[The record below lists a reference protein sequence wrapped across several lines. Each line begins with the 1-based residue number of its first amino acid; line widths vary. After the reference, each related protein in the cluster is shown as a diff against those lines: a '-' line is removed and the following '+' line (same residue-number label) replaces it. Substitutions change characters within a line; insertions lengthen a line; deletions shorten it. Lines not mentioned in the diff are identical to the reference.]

1 MIKEYI
7 HIPIMLNECIEA
19 LNIKPNG
26 IYVDCTTNRGGHA
39 IEIVKRLGE
48 NGRLICIDLDAKA
61 LIEAKERIEA
71 KNHPRIDFIND
82 NYRNIISILKS
93 LNIEKVDGILADLG
107 ISSEELD
114 ISGRGFSFMRD
125 EPLYMT
131 FKDEKDIDD
140 DTVTAEYILNNWE
153 EDNIAA
159 ILWGYADEMYRGR
172 IARAICEARQVKAIK
187 STTELVEIIKNV
199 VPGKYK
205 SKRGS
210 HFATRTFQAL
220 RMAVNDEL
228 GGVKDLIKSLPLI
241 LKDEARAAVI
251 TFHST
256 EDRIVKISIKE
267 NNLEQVNK
275 KPIVP
280 SDKEVIGNPRSRS
293 AKLRII
299 KLTTTKNAK
308 NKYNI

>member
-1 MIKEYI
+1 M
-7 HIPIMLNECIEA
+7 EA
-19 LNIKPNG
+19 LNIKSDG

-39 IEIVKRLGE
+39 IEIAKKLDK
-48 NGRLICIDLDAKA
+48 NGRLICIDLDAVA
-61 LIEAKERIEA
+61 LSEAKERMGVV
-71 KNHPRIDFIND
+71 KCHLDFIND
-82 NYRNIISILKS
+82 NYRNIVQILKD
-93 LNIEKVDGILADLG
+93 LNIEKVDGVLADLG

-131 FKDEKDIDD
+131 FKDEKDIND

-153 EDNIAA
+153 EENIVA

-172 IARAICEARQVKAIK
+172 IARAICEARKIKAIK
-187 STTELVEIIKNV
+187 STIDLVEIIRNV
-199 VPGKYK
+199 VPGAYK

-228 GGVKDLIKSLPLI
+228 GGVKDLIKSLCSI
-241 LKDEARAAVI
+241 LSTDAVLAII

-256 EDRIVKISIKE
+256 EDRIVKMSIKE

-275 KPIVP
+275 KPLVP
-280 SDKEVIGNPRSRS
+280 SDDEVIRNPRSRS

>member
-1 MIKEYI
+1 MKEYI
-7 HIPIMLNECIEA
+7 HIPIMLRECIEA
-19 LNIKPNG
+19 LDIKPDG
-26 IYVDCTTNRGGHA
+26 IYVDATTNRGGHA
-39 IEIVKRLGE
+39 IAIAKKLNK

-61 LIEAKERIEA
+61 LAEAKERMDEIVC
-71 KNHPRIDFIND
+71 KIDFIND
-82 NYRNIISILKS
+82 NYSNLEKILAI

-114 ISGRGFSFMRD
+114 ISGRGFSFQRD

-131 FKDEKDIDD
+131 FKDQVDIDD
-140 DTVTAEYILNNWE
+140 DTLTAEYIVNNWGE
-153 EDNIAA
+153 ETIAA

-172 IARAICEARQVKAIK
+172 IARAICEARKVKSIH
-187 STTELVEIIKNV
+187 TTGELVKIIQDIVPKFYKN
-199 VPGKYK
+199 KK
-205 SKRGS
+205 GS

-228 GGVKDLIKSLPLI
+228 GGIKNLIASAKKV
-241 LKDEARAAVI
+241 LKIESRMAII

-256 EDRIVKISIKE
+256 EDRIVKIAIKE
-267 NNLEQVNK
+267 QGFNFINK

-280 SDKEVIGNPRSRS
+280 SDSEQKENNRSRS

-299 KLTTTKNAK
+299 SN
-308 NKYNI
+308 N